1 MIQAIFSK
9 YLMEGILLLAVTVG
23 FSFLKNKL
31 GKDRTEVIKEALLT
45 AMLWAEE
52 EFGIGEGE
60 RKWEE
65 AWNKLLEIL
74 KGNNII
80 LKAQETG
87 QLKALMKANISR
99 VNNEHYN
106 ALLKKEA
113 FYQKEEALAKLM
125 QLERNGADGRTK

>member
-1 MIQAIFSK
+1 MIQVIFGK

-23 FSFLKNKL
+23 FGFLKNKL
-31 GKDRTEVIKEALLT
+31 GNDRAEVIKEALLT

-74 KGNNII
+74 KGNNIT

-99 VNNEHYN
+99 VNSEHYD

-113 FYQKEEALAKLM
+113 FYQKEKALAKLM
-125 QLERNGADGRTK
+125 QLERNGTNGRAK

>member
-1 MIQAIFSK
+1 MISILFSK
-9 YLMEGILLLAVTVG
+9 FLLEGVLLLAVSLG

-31 GKDRTEVIKEALLT
+31 GNDRAEVIKEALLT

-74 KGNNII
+74 EGNKIT
-80 LKAQETG
+80 LKAQETS
-87 QLKALMKANISR
+87 QLKALMKANVSR
-99 VNNEHYN
+99 VNSEHYD
-106 ALLKKEA
+106 ALLKKET
-113 FYQKEEALAKLM
+113 FDQKEEALAKLM
-125 QLERNGADGRTK
+125 QLERNSTDGRAK